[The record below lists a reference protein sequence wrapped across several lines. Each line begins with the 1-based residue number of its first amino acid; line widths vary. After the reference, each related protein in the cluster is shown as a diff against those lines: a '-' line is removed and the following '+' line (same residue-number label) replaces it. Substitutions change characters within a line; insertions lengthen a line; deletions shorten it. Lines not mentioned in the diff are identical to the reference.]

1 MTNCPE
7 INNFTDK
14 NIMTDALSTQKSVTA
29 GYNYSAN
36 EAANPNVKNL
46 MMDLLNEE
54 HCLQHEVFEEMSKR
68 GWYPTEAASDAKIN
82 EVKSTYTGA
91 NAQ

>member
-1 MTNCPE
+1 MTNSPE

-14 NIMTDALSTQKSVTA
+14 NIMTDALATQKAVTA
-29 GYNYSAN
+29 CYNYSAN
-36 EAANPNVKNL
+36 EAANPSVKNT

-54 HCLQHEVFEEMSKR
+54 HTLQHQVFEEMSKR
-68 GWYPTEAASDAKIN
+68 GWYPTEAASDTKIN

>member
-7 INNFTDK
+7 MNNFTDK
-14 NIMTDALSTQKSVTA
+14 NIMTDALMTQKSVTA

-36 EAANPNVKNL
+36 EAANMNVKNT

-54 HCLQHEVFEEMSKR
+54 HSLQHEVFEEMSKR
-68 GWYPTEAASDAKIN
+68 GWYPTEAASDNKIN

>member
-7 INNFTDK
+7 LNNFTDK

-29 GYNYSAN
+29 CYNYSAN
-36 EAANPNVKNL
+36 EAANPCVVNM

-54 HCLQHEVFEEMSKR
+54 HTLQHQVFEEMSKR

-82 EVKSTYTGA
+82 EVKSTFTGA